1 MDQTTTSKIG
11 QQTGK
16 QTEIKKDKKT
26 HNEIGTAPDR
36 DVGTRKIYRK
46 IRDKVNGAG

>member
-1 MDQTTTSKIG
+1 MAGNKRRDRIYCQLLVDQTTTSKIG

-26 HNEIGTAPDR
+26 HNET
-36 DVGTRKIYRK
+36 
-46 IRDKVNGAG
+46 